1 MDYKDF
7 RDQIEQHL
15 KNMTAADMKH
25 VIRTMAE
32 DVKGVQRHTFLSQ
45 LESIRSE
52 KKAVHPSPQSEADE
66 LRKNVVAFATEIDDG
81 YFCDGWGW
89 DSELQDERDWG
100 DESWADQMDDYL
112 RKLRK
117 LVQEGEYSLARE
129 LYQILLNSFDQ
140 GYEPGH
146 LPGYTDPSYLMDE
159 DVEEHLA
166 FYLVAVYLTTPPD
179 ERPAV
184 LSNSLSQF
192 NYIGYEFEIREIAR
206 CLDVPLPDFDSFL
219 AAWLELL
226 LFQDA
231 KGNLSSIRE
240 VLMMQGL
247 EAQANFAS
255 RHYSDLPDTY
265 IDWVDHLI
273 VRHQIDEA
281 IKAIQKGLQL
291 PDFAIRAKA
300 ELADRLASLAMSQKN
315 SALQLEALWKAFDYS
330 PSLDRLIRWFERTD
344 QGNDAQ
350 AKAATWQAAIDRLQT
365 HPSNTLRG
373 HALLISGRLLE
384 ALDLCSDQNRTD
396 SSAGIVVLDDLV
408 LGYFLKAL
416 AKGGP
421 FRAQIDRIWQHL
433 VVESSVVPLIEAA
446 RSEDSKKIYDKLA
459 NQAFSKHTLSPQQMN
474 RMLEWAISQVD
485 LRIAPILAQK
495 HRSTYPFAA
504 QLVIALI
511 ETMLDQNK
519 ISPVSDYLGN
529 IKTHYKRLSAFQR
542 ELRAT
547 IQSDPDFEKVL
558 SSVTGN
564 GV

>member
-1 MDYKDF
+1 
-7 RDQIEQHL
+7 
-15 KNMTAADMKH
+15 
-25 VIRTMAE
+25 
-32 DVKGVQRHTFLSQ
+32 
-45 LESIRSE
+45 
-52 KKAVHPSPQSEADE
+52 
-66 LRKNVVAFATEIDDG
+66 
-81 YFCDGWGW
+81 
-89 DSELQDERDWG
+89 
-100 DESWADQMDDYL
+100 
-112 RKLRK
+112 
-117 LVQEGEYSLARE
+117 
-129 LYQILLNSFDQ
+129 
-140 GYEPGH
+140 
-146 LPGYTDPSYLMDE
+146 
-159 DVEEHLA
+159 
-166 FYLVAVYLTTPPD
+166 
-179 ERPAV
+179 
-184 LSNSLSQF
+184 
-192 NYIGYEFEIREIAR
+192 
-206 CLDVPLPDFDSFL
+206 
-219 AAWLELL
+219 
-226 LFQDA
+226 
-231 KGNLSSIRE
+231 
-240 VLMMQGL
+240 
-247 EAQANFAS
+247 
-255 RHYSDLPDTY
+255 
-265 IDWVDHLI
+265 
-273 VRHQIDEA
+273 
-281 IKAIQKGLQL
+281 L

-529 IKTHYKRLSAFQR
+529 IKPITNVYQLFRENSAPPFN
-542 ELRAT
+542 L
-547 IQSDPDFEKVL
+547 IQILKKVL